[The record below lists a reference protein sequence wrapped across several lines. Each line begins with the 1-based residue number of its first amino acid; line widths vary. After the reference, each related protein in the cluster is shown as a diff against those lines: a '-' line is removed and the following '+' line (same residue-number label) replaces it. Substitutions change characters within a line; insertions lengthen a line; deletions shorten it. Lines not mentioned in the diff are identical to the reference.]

1 MNTKTDLK
9 GPVDNTI
16 FFIIISIILFVESLL
31 ILIGII
37 RRGVMKKDILLKK
50 TDLGFDITIYHE

>member
-1 MNTKTDLK
+1 MNTKTNLK